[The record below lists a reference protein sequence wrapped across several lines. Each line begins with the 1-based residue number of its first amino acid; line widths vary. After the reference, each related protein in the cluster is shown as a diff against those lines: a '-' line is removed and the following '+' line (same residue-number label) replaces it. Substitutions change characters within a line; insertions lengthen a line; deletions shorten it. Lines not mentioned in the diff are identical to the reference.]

1 MLFVLQLYNP
11 PSNSQPYHLQPEPSH
26 VLNRSAPPFPNPVQ
40 STSYSHTPLDVYS
53 ASSDPFSID
62 ASPKNATSRA
72 YNGAPIGP
80 HPHVNAHAQHHALPF
95 PTPLPNHLQPY
106 PHHALS
112 SPLLPNSPHSNYGA
126 SSYSYLPSYDVR
138 TNAAPRTL
146 DNHASAG
153 LNVTG
158 NTFREFLCKLLLLY
172 ADYVGRSGR

>member
-1 MLFVLQLYNP
+1 MPQLYAP
-11 PSNSQPYHLQPEPSH
+11 RSNAQPYHLQPEPSH
-26 VLNRSAPPFPNPVQ
+26 MLYRSPQSFPNPVQ
-40 STSYSHTPLDVYS
+40 FASYSHTPLNIYS
-53 ASSDPFSID
+53 ASSGSLSVD
-62 ASPKNATSRA
+62 ASPENATPRA

-80 HPHVNAHAQHHALPF
+80 HLRVNAHAQHHSVPF

-106 PHHALS
+106 PHHAHS

-158 NTFREFLCKLLLLY
+158 NTFREFLCKLLLFY